1 MTERDTMREE
11 ALERLDAEMSLRAY
25 DLLTPEAIES
35 LAQLRVDKG
44 VFVSLYLDMTP
55 QRLQEAQLPVR
66 VKRLLREA
74 YDALEAEDTPKET
87 LKAAKETFDR
97 IQTFFEEEFDL
108 TGHHGK
114 GLVLFA
120 APAMDI
126 WNIYRLPVPVR
137 DMVYVGDRPQVR
149 TLVRIAEE
157 FEPTGVIFVDRRHG
171 RLFRVFMGDI
181 DEWAEERDDDVPGW
195 HDQGGWSQAR
205 YQRHIEDHI
214 ERHFKKVAEDARRF
228 FEQAPITRLILAGQS
243 ENTKA
248 FEEFLPNDL
257 RQKVVAHIPME
268 HFAGLRDILERVL
281 EVEQQIER
289 QVEAER
295 FQKLQDAYH
304 TGKGVMGLD
313 ETLQALNEKRVMV
326 LLVAEGFI
334 APGAECTQ
342 CGWLTS
348 KADLATCELCGGAM
362 LRTDDVVEL
371 AIERAVEQA
380 DDIDVIR
387 GELREKML
395 QEAGGIGA
403 ILRY

>member
-1 MTERDTMREE
+1 MTTRDTLRQE
-11 ALERLDAEMSLRAY
+11 ALNRLDAEMSLRAY
-25 DLLTPEAIES
+25 DLLTPEAIEA
-35 LAQLRVDKG
+35 LADLRTDEG

-66 VKRLLREA
+66 VKRLLDETYA
-74 YDALEAEDTPKET
+74 ALEAEETPKEV
-87 LKAAKETFDR
+87 LKAARETFER
-97 IQTFFEEEFDL
+97 IQAFFTDEFDI

-120 APAMDI
+120 APAIDV
-126 WNIYRLPVPVR
+126 WHIYRLPVPVR

-214 ERHFKKVAEDARRF
+214 HRHFKQVAEDARRF
-228 FEQAPITRLILAGQS
+228 FEQAPITRLILAGQP

-248 FEEFLPNDL
+248 FEELLPNDL

-268 HFAGLRDILERVL
+268 HFAGLRDILDRVL

-295 FQKLQDAYH
+295 FQKLQDAIYA
-304 TGKGVMGLD
+304 GKGVKGLPA
-313 ETLQALNEKRVMV
+313 TLQALNEKRVML
-326 LLVAEGFI
+326 LLVAEGFV

-342 CGWLTS
+342 CGWLTDD
-348 KADLATCELCGGAM
+348 ADLAACALCGGAM

-371 AIERAVEQA
+371 AIERALEQA
-380 DDIDVIR
+380 DDIDIIR
-387 GELREKML
+387 GDLRDRML
-395 QEAGGIGA
+395 EEAGGIGA

>member
-1 MTERDTMREE
+1 MTKNTLRNE

-25 DLLTPEAIES
+25 DVLTPETIQA
-35 LAQLRVDKG
+35 LAELRTDEG

-66 VKRLLREA
+66 VKRLLDEA
-74 YDALEAEDTPKET
+74 YKALEADAPQKNM
-87 LKAAKETFDR
+87 LKDVKETFER
-97 IQTFFEEEFDL
+97 IQTFFTDEFDL
-108 TGHHGK
+108 TGHHGQ

-120 APAMDI
+120 APAIDV
-126 WNIYRLPVPVR
+126 WQIYRLPVPVR
-137 DMVYVGDRPQVR
+137 DMVYVGDRPQIR

-157 FEPTGVIFVDRRHG
+157 FEPTGVIYIDRRDA

-228 FEQAPITRLILAGQS
+228 FEQAPITRLILAGQE

-248 FEEFLPNDL
+248 FEDFLPNDL

-268 HFAGLRDILERVL
+268 KKIRLRGVLDRVL
-281 EVEQQIER
+281 EVEQAIER

-295 FQKLQDAYH
+295 FQKWQDALY
-304 TGKGVMGLD
+304 TGRGVEGL
-313 ETLQALNEKRVMV
+313 EATLQALNEKRVML
-326 LLVAEGFI
+326 LLVAEGFV

-342 CGWLTS
+342 CGWLTD
-348 KADLATCELCGGAM
+348 KADLTTCALCGGAL

-387 GELREKML
+387 GDLRAKML
-395 QEAGGIGA
+395 EEAGGIGA